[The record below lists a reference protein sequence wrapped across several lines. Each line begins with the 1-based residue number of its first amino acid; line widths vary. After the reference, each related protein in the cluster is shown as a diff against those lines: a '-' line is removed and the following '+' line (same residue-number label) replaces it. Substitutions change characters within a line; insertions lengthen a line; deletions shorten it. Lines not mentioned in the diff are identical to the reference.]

1 MSGSGVLGLATLL
14 ADEVNADSELASG
27 PDRMT
32 YAQASH
38 AIKGIAARLSSSGLG
53 DGDCVSAE
61 IPSNLSGALLVLALT
76 DSGISYLP
84 LPPAGVEAR
93 ENRNFSR
100 LPTFCRANICVR
112 EHVPDA
118 NQIDDWM
125 SIELDGAC
133 PGGRDKGHASKHA
146 VPTTYRRTS
155 GSLGTPKLVAM
166 PYEYEFANARSIT
179 RTLGFRREDRLA
191 LPVPIF
197 HTFGAE
203 LLLGAVS
210 VGMSVDLQPRSNVL
224 KLLEREAEWN
234 PTVAAF
240 APLHCEWLARTRRRP
255 RPYRLTITGGDRI
268 SRSTAERYEAMHGP
282 LLVGYGS
289 TETGGIAYSRI
300 ADSPDLRLS
309 SVIYPRSGIEAKVEE
324 SAEVIEK
331 GGGRQAGVLWIRNP
345 RAFLG
350 YVDMDGN
357 ALSHPSLPGGG
368 WYRTGD
374 VAVLRDEGLQVLG
387 RWDLSINRDGLLL
400 PLADVESQARQI
412 PEISEAVAVAGA
424 DTPRG
429 RELVLFCTVSQW
441 QGTASADIRRAC
453 AERLPHYAVP
463 DTVRIVEEMPRLPAG
478 KPDRRALASL
488 LTTASQ

>member
-14 ADEVNADSELASG
+14 ADEANADSELASG

-38 AIKGIAARLSSSGLG
+38 AIKGIAARLASSGLE
-53 DGDCVSAE
+53 DGDCVSVE
-61 IPSNLSGALLVLALT
+61 IPSSLHGALLVLALT

-100 LPTFCRANICVR
+100 LPTFCRASICVR
-112 EHVPDA
+112 EQVLDA

-125 SIELDGAC
+125 SIEVDAAG
-133 PGGRDKGHASKHA
+133 PGERGKGHAPKHA

-166 PYEYEFANARSIT
+166 PYAHEFANARSVV
-179 RTLGFRREDRLA
+179 RTLGFQREDRFA

-203 LLLGAVS
+203 MLLGAVS

-224 KLLEREAEWN
+224 KLLEREAEWS

-268 SRSTAERYEAMHGP
+268 ARSTAERYEALHGP
-282 LLVGYGS
+282 LLIGYGS
-289 TETGGIAYSRI
+289 TETGGVAYSRI
-300 ADSPDLRLS
+300 ADSSDLRLS
-309 SVIYPRSGIEAKVEE
+309 SVIYPRPGIAVKLED
-324 SAEVIEK
+324 SAEVVER
-331 GGGRQAGVLWIRNP
+331 GEGQQAGVLWIRNP
-345 RAFLG
+345 HAFLG

-357 ALSHPSLPGGG
+357 ALPHASLPGGG

-429 RELVLFCTVSQW
+429 RELVLFCTVPARK
-441 QGTASADIRRAC
+441 GAASADIRRAC

-463 DTVRIVEEMPRLPAG
+463 DAVRIIEEMPRLPAG

-488 LTTASQ
+488 LTTSSQ